1 MTTSTELPDED
12 EQEKIPSLEETT
24 ENESK
29 SKITEVCND
38 EMDNDLD
45 GIIDEEHECILQPSD
60 IRASNEKVVTELP
73 SLDDKDKDEEKGV
86 EDN

>member
-12 EQEKIPSLEETT
+12 EQEQIPSLEETT

-45 GIIDEEHECILQPSD
+45 GIIDEEHECILQPSC

>member
-1 MTTSTELPDED
+1 
-12 EQEKIPSLEETT
+12 
-24 ENESK
+24 
-29 SKITEVCND
+29 
-38 EMDNDLD
+38 MDNDLD

-60 IRASNEKVVTELP
+60 TRASNEKVVTELP

>member
-12 EQEKIPSLEETT
+12 EQEQIPSLEETT

-45 GIIDEEHECILQPSD
+45 GIIDEEHECILQPSG

>member
-12 EQEKIPSLEETT
+12 EQEQIPSLEETT

-60 IRASNEKVVTELP
+60 IRPSNEKVVTELP